1 LVRHHLASRRKP
13 IVEIQVAPISS
24 GVVAGL
30 VAIVAFI
37 LAFALFFAWITWG
50 AVRMALTVD
59 GGAVHLRL
67 PLYGRSIPLSSIDLD
82 AAAVVDLTDHP
93 QLAPRTRT
101 NGIGMPGMGVGWFRL
116 RDGSSALMAVTDRR
130 SVLHLPTRE
139 GFVVLVSVP
148 NAERALE
155 GLRSHSVR

>member
-1 LVRHHLASRRKP
+1 M
-13 IVEIQVAPISS
+13 EIQVAPIPT
-24 GVVAGL
+24 GVMAGL

-37 LAFALFFAWITWG
+37 LAFALFFAWIAWG

-59 GGAVHLRL
+59 QGAMHLRL

-82 AAAVVDLTDHP
+82 AAAVVNLNDHP

-116 RDGSSALMAVTDRR
+116 NDGSRALLAVTDRR
-130 SVLHLPTRE
+130 SVLHLPTRK
-139 GFVVLVSVP
+139 GFAVLVSVP
-148 NAERALE
+148 EAERALE
-155 GLRSHSVR
+155 RLRSQSIR